1 MEYLLDVLQGKYKN
15 HIAPFLWIHGEDAS
29 VIRQEILQIYE
40 CGIRALC
47 VEARP
52 HNDFNGPGWFRD
64 LGIIQGICKELGMKM
79 WILDDS
85 HFPTGYANGEVAKN
99 HPQLCKKYL
108 CSKLLDFCG
117 PMKDVGAILKYALR
131 DETDEIIGVLLNR
144 KISFETID
152 PASAIDLTDKIEWI
166 PDGSVENQE
175 IDTLEK
181 TIDKRC
187 RYPVVNFDLP
197 EGAWTLTVLTVSYKG
212 GEKKTEGYLNPIDPA
227 ATQILLDTV
236 YQPIYDHFSEEF
248 GKTIL
253 GFFSDEPRFG
263 NLHGAENASIGRNVD
278 MNLPWRDDLLEILSE
293 RLRGTV
299 LEGQEIR
306 KLLPLLFLQSDQEEA
321 HVLQYVYMDLISQ
334 MYSENFDGVIAAWCE
349 AHHCQHIGHTIEDNN
364 AMARLGYGAG
374 HFFRSMAHQDM
385 AGIDVVIQQLTPGMD
400 QGMFKGMHRPGWDGE
415 FFHYVLAKAG
425 SSLAEMNPK
434 MQGRS
439 MCELFGAYGWAE
451 GNRLC
456 KWLADHML
464 VRGVNYFVPH
474 AFDPAPF
481 PDRDCPPHFFAQGHN
496 PQYREFG
503 VLIDYMN
510 RMAEILSGGSHV
522 VPVALLFHA
531 EAEWSGKYML
541 TQKPAA
547 ELARHCIDYSIV
559 PVEYIGDGEIQNGK
573 LVIRGQEFQTLV
585 IPYAEALPARLLYM
599 AEQYVRNGG
608 KVYFIDGFP
617 QRVCEGS
624 KILETVGETVA
635 LQELADQI
643 ISDGI
648 AELTLEEPAPYL
660 RYYHT
665 YKEGI
670 HIYFFTNEGLTDI
683 SVRVNG
689 AVKGNAYVYDAF
701 SNSLTE
707 EVDPFD
713 LKLQP
718 CMSKCVIVTETGKT
732 LQPYLKKAV
741 IRKEIKEE
749 IALEHPEIRLADA
762 EERCENYGEPINLV
776 QFKPINTLTGLE
788 TFAGRICYQMSFCL
802 TEEQA
807 ASDGTLSLNGVR
819 EGAVVTVNDVEC
831 GKRICAPYVFDV
843 SNALKAGENQV
854 VVEVNTTL
862 GRRYK
867 DFLSQYLPMEPLG
880 ITEGVSLKLY

>member
-1 MEYLLDVLQGKYKN
+1 MEYLFDILQGKCKN
-15 HIAPFLWIHGEDAS
+15 HIAPFLWIHGEEEA
-29 VIRQEILQIYE
+29 VIRQEILRIYE

-64 LGIIQGICKELGMKM
+64 LGIIQSICKELGMKI

-117 PMKDVGAILKYALR
+117 PMKDAGAILKYALR
-131 DETDEIIGVLLNR
+131 DETDEIIGVLLSR
-144 KISFETID
+144 KTSFETID
-152 PASAIDLTDKIEWI
+152 PATTIDLTDKIEWI
-166 PDGSVENQE
+166 PDGSMENQ
-175 IDTLEK
+175 EK
-181 TIDKRC
+181 TIDKKYG
-187 RYPVVNFDLP
+187 YPVVNFDLP
-197 EGAWTLTVLTVSYKG
+197 EGEWTLTVLTASYKG

-236 YQPIYDHFSEEF
+236 YQPIYDHFCEEF
-248 GKTIL
+248 GNTIL

-278 MNLPWRDDLLEILSE
+278 MNLPWRDDLAGILSE
-293 RLRGTV
+293 KLRGTT
-299 LEGQEIR
+299 LEGRDIR
-306 KLLPLLFLQSDQEEA
+306 KLLPLLFLQSARGEA
-321 HVLQYVYMDLISQ
+321 HVLQYVYMDLVSQ

-434 MQGRS
+434 MQGRC
-439 MCELFGAYGWAE
+439 MCELFGAYGWTE

-503 VLIDYMN
+503 ILMDYMN
-510 RMAEILSGGSHV
+510 RMAELLSGGRHV
-522 VPVALLFHA
+522 VPAALLFHA
-531 EAEWSGKYML
+531 EAEWSGDYML

-547 ELARHCIDYSIV
+547 ELARHCIDYSII
-559 PVEYIGDGEIQNGK
+559 PAEFISDCEMQDGK
-573 LVIRGQEFQTLV
+573 FMIRGQEFRALV
-585 IPYAEALPARLLYM
+585 IPYAEALPSKLLHM
-599 AEQYVRNGG
+599 AEQYIQNGG
-608 KVYFIDGFP
+608 KVYFVDGFP
-617 QRVCEGS
+617 QRACEGGR
-624 KILETVGETVA
+624 LPEMPGEMVS
-635 LQELADQI
+635 LQELAEKMV
-643 ISDGI
+643 SDGI
-648 AELTLEEPAPYL
+648 AELTTEKPAPYL

-665 YKEGI
+665 CKERT
-670 HIYFFTNEGLTDI
+670 HIYFFTNEGLNEF

-707 EVDPFD
+707 EADPFA

-718 CMSKCVIVTETGKT
+718 YMSKCVIVTEADEIP
-732 LQPYLKKAV
+732 QPYVKKAV
-741 IRKEIKEE
+741 TRGKAKEE

-762 EERCENYGEPINLV
+762 GERCESYGEPIELA
-776 QFKPINTLTGLE
+776 QFRPINTLNGLE
-788 TFAGRICYQMSFCL
+788 AFAGRVCYQVSVRL

-807 ASDGTLSLNGVR
+807 ASEGVLSLYGVQ
-819 EGAVVTVNDVEC
+819 EGAAVTVNDMEC

-843 SNALKAGENQV
+843 GNALKPGENRI

-867 DFLSQYLPMEPLG
+867 DFLSQYLPMEPIG
-880 ITEGVSLKLY
+880 ITGGISLKLY